1 MQIWAISASAF
12 HRVYHVTYSR
22 VDHVIGESSESAAMA
37 FSALPKQLDVSSQI
51 LSKFDSVT
59 FISLD
64 STVASSWRAEL
75 DESIRLTKVRC
86 SVS

>member
-1 MQIWAISASAF
+1 
-12 HRVYHVTYSR
+12 
-22 VDHVIGESSESAAMA
+22 MA